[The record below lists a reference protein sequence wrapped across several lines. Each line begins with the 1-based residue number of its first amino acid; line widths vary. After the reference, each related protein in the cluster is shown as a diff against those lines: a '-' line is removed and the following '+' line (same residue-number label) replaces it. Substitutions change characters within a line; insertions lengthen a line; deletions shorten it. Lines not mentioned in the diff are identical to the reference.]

1 MRYTA
6 GGSKGEVK
14 KLGIPHPRSL
24 NYIMKN
30 FFLMYKRRE
39 FQFYKMKS
47 SRDGWMMATQ

>member
-24 NYIMKN
+24 NYIIKN
-30 FFLMYKRRE
+30 FFRCTNVKN
-39 FQFYKMKS
+39 FSFTK
-47 SRDGWMMATQ
+47 